1 MPSLGRGKAS
11 QPEKAGGTPSDGER
25 CSEDLLWAGLFCL
38 PCKPTARR
46 FGFKPPNLLNIKRCL
61 ESAGKRQSKVGH
73 LDSSPLQ
80 HSFSG
85 AMRTLPVALPA
96 SVSFP
101 CPAMDPLKGQCPS
114 LPNLPPGH
122 QPWLTPS
129 LTPHQV
135 SGTES
140 DCPAWSAAH
149 C

>member
-46 FGFKPPNLLNIKRCL
+46 FGFKPPHLLNIKRGL

-80 HSFSG
+80 DSFSG
-85 AMRTLPVALPA
+85 AMCMLPVALPA

-101 CPAMDPLKGQCPS
+101 CPAMDPLKGQHPS
-114 LPNLPPGH
+114 IPVSLIFHLGTSPG
-122 QPWLTPS
+122 
-129 LTPHQV
+129 
-135 SGTES
+135 
-140 DCPAWSAAH
+140 
-149 C
+149 